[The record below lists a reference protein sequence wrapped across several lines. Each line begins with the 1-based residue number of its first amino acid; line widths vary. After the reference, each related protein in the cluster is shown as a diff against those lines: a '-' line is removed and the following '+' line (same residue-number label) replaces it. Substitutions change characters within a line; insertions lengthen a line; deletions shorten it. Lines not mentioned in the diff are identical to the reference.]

1 MKLGHIFRKDLKFM
15 FQFHIK
21 QYGLKGDGSGTST
34 PYPFQLI
41 LRVVGVS
48 EASPKN
54 VWMKDYDT
62 IADAK
67 VGAAALFA
75 TGTTTPWVD
84 TPASPNTV
92 ESLSA
97 VFTPTF

>member
-1 MKLGHIFRKDLKFM
+1 M
-15 FQFHIK
+15 FQFYIRR
-21 QYGLKGDGSGTST
+21 YGTTGDGADLVAVFPPTS
-34 PYPFQLI
+34 FQLT

-54 VWMKDYDT
+54 VWLKDYT
-62 IADAK
+62 TLALAK
-67 VGAAALFA
+67 IGAAALFA
-75 TGTTTPWVD
+75 TGVVTPWAD
-84 TPASPNTV
+84 NTNSY